1 MNTGSWSWPN
11 MFDVAR
17 NRVNI
22 AEDRNS
28 IVNRVKLM
36 ILTEPSELYM
46 NPTYGVGLKKYMF
59 QYNRDNVIALIK
71 DKIIEQLRLWEPC
84 VQAEKTEVHRG
95 LQYTGTSTDEVS
107 ADLNHLRL
115 TVTLYSIYDD
125 VYTIDIT
132 EYDLQPD

>member
-59 QYNRDNVIALIK
+59 QYNTDNIVALIK

-84 VQAEKTEVHRG
+84 VQAEKTEVTRG
-95 LQYTGTSTDEVS
+95 LQYTGTSADEVS